1 MEEKKSIVKVYTTP
15 TCPYCTMVKAFL
27 KENGADFV
35 EKNVASDRAAAVEMV
50 EKSGQMGVPVLDIN
64 GEIIIGFN
72 RDAIKKSLKLE
83 E

>member
-1 MEEKKSIVKVYTTP
+1 MEEKKSVVNVYTTQ
-15 TCPYCTMVKAFL
+15 TCPYCTMVKNFL
-27 KENGADFV
+27 KENGVEFV
-35 EKNVASDRAAAVEMV
+35 EKNVAIDRAAAVEMV

-72 RDAIKKSLKLE
+72 RDAIKKSLNLE